1 MISSITLILASINKY
16 KVINQLNNSWNQF
29 IRKKIFSTYHKTMD
43 FMTAKKRRV
52 LELKKNNPL
61 NLFHMI
67 DSNFVTKKLLSQA
80 IQIIINLKFQRST
93 I

>member
-1 MISSITLILASINKY
+1 
-16 KVINQLNNSWNQF
+16 
-29 IRKKIFSTYHKTMD
+29 MD

-67 DSNFVTKKLLSQA
+67 DLNFVTKKLLSQA
-80 IQIIINLKFQRST
+80 IQTIINLKFQRST